1 MSKIL
6 IVDDERGIR
15 ESLDIFLSDEG
26 HAIDTASNGR
36 EALFLL
42 KKHNYDLVLTD
53 VRMPDMNG
61 MVLMKEIKEKM
72 RQPVPV
78 IILTAYGTIQSA
90 VTAVKEGASDF
101 ILKPFEIE
109 HLRKAVNKAL
119 ESERKKL
126 EYKLFQQEGKN
137 RYLNLMNQKL
147 DRTVFELAILHE
159 IGKTLNSTL
168 EINKVVSIILEMVRQ
183 TVVADKARLF
193 LYNYEK
199 PGLALNVSYS
209 TENAGHTQQND
220 FLDQDAIDWIIWK
233 GEPVLVDD
241 VKQQGLLKIKHELAS
256 NVGALMIIP
265 FKRKSRILGA
275 MLLANRAGGRKFI
288 QEDKQFA
295 VTLANQASIS
305 IENTQLYAEIQDHFA
320 DTIRALISAVE
331 AKDTYTYGHSD
342 RVTRYTMMIANQL
355 GFSEIQLRRLEY
367 LSLLHDIGKIGI
379 DESILRKSSSLSEQE
394 WGIIKNHSI
403 LGANIVEPI
412 KFLEDGQKTIRH
424 HHEWFNGS
432 GYPDGLQENN
442 IPLCSRIISVADA
455 FDAMTS
461 IRPYR
466 DSLGAKSALKELK
479 CCAGTQFDPMVVE
492 KFLNAYGG

>member
-305 IENTQLYAEIQDHFA
+305 IENT
-320 DTIRALISAVE
+320 
-331 AKDTYTYGHSD
+331 
-342 RVTRYTMMIANQL
+342 
-355 GFSEIQLRRLEY
+355 
-367 LSLLHDIGKIGI
+367 
-379 DESILRKSSSLSEQE
+379 
-394 WGIIKNHSI
+394 
-403 LGANIVEPI
+403 
-412 KFLEDGQKTIRH
+412 
-424 HHEWFNGS
+424 
-432 GYPDGLQENN
+432 
-442 IPLCSRIISVADA
+442 
-455 FDAMTS
+455 
-461 IRPYR
+461 
-466 DSLGAKSALKELK
+466 
-479 CCAGTQFDPMVVE
+479 
-492 KFLNAYGG
+492 